1 MKQLKMQKQS
11 KVKFFQDMLD
21 ERIGVLKELEGRTD
35 LRDALKDRYISITKE
50 DIKKWELK
58 IKQSKEN

>member
-1 MKQLKMQKQS
+1 MEKQS

-50 DIKKWELK
+50 DIKTWELK

>member
-1 MKQLKMQKQS
+1 MQKQS

-58 IKQSKEN
+58 IKQLKEN

>member
-1 MKQLKMQKQS
+1 MEKKS

-35 LRDALKDRYISITKE
+35 LPDALKDRYISITKE

>member
-1 MKQLKMQKQS
+1 MKQSKMEKQS

-50 DIKKWELK
+50 DIKTWELK